1 MSEIED
7 RRKPNIIV
15 TGTPGT
21 GKSSHASMLAEKLPD
36 MTVLAVN
43 DVAKEKDCISGYD
56 EERSSAIVDEDRLA
70 DALEDDL
77 KKGGY
82 IIDWHVCD
90 IFAEDLIDL
99 VVVLR
104 SSTDKLYDRLKS
116 RKYSQEK
123 LDENLDVEIMQV
135 ILDDAKSAYDEQ
147 MIVELSSDEIE
158 DMESNIDR
166 IVAWKEQWEK
176 DTDN

>member
-1 MSEIED
+1 MSE
-7 RRKPNIIV
+7 RGPNIII

-21 GKSSHASMLAEKLPD
+21 GKSSHAAMLAERLSD
-36 MTVLAVN
+36 MTLMTMN
-43 DVAKEKDCISGYD
+43 EVAKERDCITGFD
-56 EERSSAIVDEDRLA
+56 EERNSAIVDEDRLV
-70 DALEDDL
+70 DAIEDDL

-90 IFAEDLIDL
+90 IFPEDVIDL
-99 VVVLR
+99 VIVLR
-104 SSTDKLYDRLKS
+104 SNTDKLYDRLKK
-116 RKYSQEK
+116 RQYSQQK

-135 ILDDAKSAYDEQ
+135 ILDDAQTAYDNN
-147 MIVELSSDEIE
+147 IVIELQSNEIE

-176 DTDN
+176 DNQ

>member
-1 MSEIED
+1 MGE
-7 RRKPNIIV
+7 RGANIII

-21 GKSSHASMLAEKLPD
+21 GKSSHAAMLAERLSDMKL
-36 MTVLAVN
+36 MTMN
-43 DVAKEKDCISGYD
+43 EVAKERDCVTGFD
-56 EERSSAIVDEDRLA
+56 EERNSAIVDEDRLV
-70 DALEDDL
+70 DAIEDDL

-90 IFAEDLIDL
+90 IFPEDLIDL
-99 VVVLR
+99 VIVLR
-104 SSTDKLYDRLKS
+104 SDTEKLYDRLKK
-116 RKYSQEK
+116 RQYSQEK

-135 ILDDAKSAYDEQ
+135 ILDDAQSAYDSN
-147 MIVELSSDEIE
+147 IVIELQSNEIE

-176 DTDN
+176 DNE